1 MIRVAMMVPDA
12 VPLRRDDEVGYYV
25 EDVGYVRRFTINRP
39 ERANSLSIALEDALM
54 EECLRAG
61 QEREVRVFVVTG
73 TGEKVFCAGGDIKEM
88 SEQVDRG
95 TRFGSPMNQDR
106 RLFAEVLLELY
117 KPTIAVLNGTAVGGG
132 LELALACDI
141 RIAAPHI
148 RLGLPE
154 ARRGLAA
161 IFGSV
166 VLPRLIP
173 VAVAMEMMFT
183 GEYIAADTA
192 ERFGLVNRIVAPD
205 RLMLEAMELASRI
218 AESSPVSVRRMKEMA
233 MKGLS
238 LPVAAAL
245 RLDVGPDP
253 YTSADRGEGISAFLE
268 KRQPNW
274 VVS

>member
-1 MIRVAMMVPDA
+1 MIRVAMMVSDA

-39 ERANSLSIALEDALM
+39 ERANSLSIALEDALI

-73 TGEKVFCAGGDIKEM
+73 VGEKVFCAGGDIKEM
-88 SEQVDRG
+88 SEQVDRS
-95 TRFGSPMNQDR
+95 TRFGSPINQNR

-141 RIAAPHI
+141 RLAAPHI

-154 ARRGLAA
+154 ARRGLGA

-183 GEYIAADTA
+183 GEYISADRA
-192 ERFGLVNRIVAPD
+192 ELFGLVNRIVAPD

-253 YTSADRGEGISAFLE
+253 YTSADRAEGISAFLE

-274 VVS
+274 VGS